1 MVSLVAARN
10 TSRTIFLPA
19 LCGLVLDVI
28 FDDRKCTATRFCS
41 LAGYTSRGVHHS
53 VAQIIQKNDWWG
65 GSEIQYLVRVWLSN
79 GHKHVVWHRVF
90 ELLCSYDAVLVVVG
104 SGALRDGCSD
114 PISCCEKKAGAASP
128 ARSVYDVLFARR
140 FGVACFPLPLSHVEE
155 HVAHVRIDHMNIL
168 RWIGPMCG

>member
-79 GHKHVVWHRVF
+79 ATNMLCGIAYSNSCARTMQCSSWSVVAPCATAARTQ
-90 ELLCSYDAVLVVVG
+90 SLVVRKRQVPLRLPAVYMTCCLLVG
-104 SGALRDGCSD
+104 LGL
-114 PISCCEKKAGAASP
+114 P
-128 ARSVYDVLFARR
+128 AFLCRSATSRSM
-140 FGVACFPLPLSHVEE
+140 LPT
-155 HVAHVRIDHMNIL
+155 
-168 RWIGPMCG
+168 CGLIT